1 MSYEFDRSKSRI
13 IWVDI
18 ARAVAMMLVFT
29 GHLGARWFPQLEPLL
44 TAIYTFHMPLFFL
57 LSGLF
62 FKPTVNLLNL
72 IIKRAKTGMRTE
84 SWTLGR
90 PDWSPHVF
98 DGGSAQGR

>member
-1 MSYEFDRSKSRI
+1 MSYELDRSKSRI

-72 IIKRAKTGMRTE
+72 IISE
-84 SWTLGR
+84 QR
-90 PDWSPHVF
+90 PCLFLTIYSQYSHWYLP
-98 DGGSAQGR
+98 